1 MAKMSALKNV
11 FLLLSQ
17 VATGLGLCTL
27 VAEDDILVSSPVLCF
42 LIGPCHITSF
52 VLQKMCWKLYICTS
66 GCARHHGVLR
76 ELVHAVLREAGRY
89 LSFDQS
95 PDESAAH
102 QRSALLGSA
111 ADHLLRQ
118 SNQRNTTKVR
128 HFTHSYLPI
137 FGVFFAMFYSL
148 THILSCTDF
157 CPNFQGCWRV
167 TMSIWGLLQEKQ
179 SLCFLSWPETWT
191 RWVLFKGIPLSSS
204 VCVLLSFIC
213 VRPNIFIPFFF
224 FLSQEFDFDQLDEL
238 CDKLN
243 ALATDCNKHRAK
255 TDKKKQ
261 RSVFRDVLKAVEV
274 SWCPSD

>member
-137 FGVFFAMFYSL
+137 FGGFFCHVLLFNTHFVVRRFLPKLPRLLESDDVNMRIAAGETISL
-148 THILSCTDF
+148 
-157 CPNFQGCWRV
+157 
-167 TMSIWGLLQEKQ
+167 
-179 SLCFLSWPETWT
+179 
-191 RWVLFKGIPLSSS
+191 LFELARDMDPVSS
-204 VCVLLSFIC
+204 VQRNPFI
-213 VRPNIFIPFFF
+213 F
-224 FLSQEFDFDQLDEL
+224 
-238 CDKLN
+238 
-243 ALATDCNKHRAK
+243 
-255 TDKKKQ
+255 
-261 RSVFRDVLKAVEV
+261 
-274 SWCPSD
+274 